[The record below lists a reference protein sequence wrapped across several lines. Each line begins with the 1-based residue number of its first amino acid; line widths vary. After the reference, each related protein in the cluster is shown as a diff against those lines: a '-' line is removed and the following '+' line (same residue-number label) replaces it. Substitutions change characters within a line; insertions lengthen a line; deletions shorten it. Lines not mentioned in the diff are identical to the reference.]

1 MQAQLNRELI
11 KIVTISNNN
20 SRSQSDEQERNNKIE
35 LVKFLLS
42 ENHIPIKLSINDS
55 NYNANLYF
63 HGWLFQI
70 NISAK
75 INGDLVKNPY
85 IGLFHPFGSIYAL
98 KNIDPVGQNV
108 PLNNI
113 IRIRQHFH
121 NALSPKTS
129 FIHID
134 RNNDGKAY
142 TVCVDDE
149 TNRGIIT
156 LLIYIANPYDGLQ
169 TMWKDRLINKS
180 FDDHKIHSLGVDYL
194 IDSLSN
200 INGLKKLFTTWEIEL
215 FKQVATIDYN
225 NTKHQGVIV
234 FDYRKGGPDS
244 RVYQSYYDTKLTID
258 SNNIP
263 YIQEIKSKLPAD
275 IRDIITWEFEIR
287 FIYKPVS

>member
-1 MQAQLNRELI
+1 MQAQLYRELI

-20 SRSQSDEQERNNKIE
+20 SRSQSDEQERNDKIE

-42 ENHIPIKLSINDS
+42 ENMVPIKLSRNDH

-70 NISAK
+70 NIYAK
-75 INGDLVKNPY
+75 IKGDLVKNPY

-98 KNIDPVGQNV
+98 KNRAPYGQNV

-113 IRIRQHFH
+113 IRIEQHFH
-121 NALSPKTS
+121 NAISPKTS

-149 TNRGIIT
+149 TNKGIIT

-169 TMWKDRLINKS
+169 TMLKDMLINKS
-180 FDDHKIHSLGVDYL
+180 FDDHKMHTKNVDYL

-215 FKQVATIDYN
+215 FKQNATIDYN
-225 NTKHQGVIV
+225 DTNHQGLIV
-234 FDYRKGGPDS
+234 FDYREGGSNS
-244 RVYQSYYDTKLTID
+244 RIYQSQYNTKLTID
-258 SNNIP
+258 TNNIP

-275 IRDIITWEFEIR
+275 IRDRITWEFEIR
-287 FIYKPVS
+287 FIYKPFS

>member
-1 MQAQLNRELI
+1 MQAQLTKELNR
-11 KIVTISNNN
+11 IVTISNNI
-20 SRSQSDEQERNNKIE
+20 SRSESDEQERNDKIE

-42 ENHIPIKLSINDS
+42 ENMVPINLPVNND

-70 NISAK
+70 NVYANIE
-75 INGDLVKNPY
+75 GDLVKNPY
-85 IGLFHPFGSIYAL
+85 IGLFHPYGSIYAL
-98 KNIDPVGQNV
+98 ENRAHDGENI

-113 IRIRQHFH
+113 TRIRQHFH

-156 LLIYIANPYDGLQ
+156 LLIYISNPFDGLQ
-169 TMWKDRLINKS
+169 ATRKDRLINRS
-180 FDDHKIHSLGVDYL
+180 FDDHKIHSVGVKYL

-215 FKQVATIDYN
+215 FKQTATIDYN
-225 NTKHQGVIV
+225 DTRHQGVIV
-234 FDYRKGGPDS
+234 FDYREGGTNS
-244 RVYQSYYDTKLTID
+244 RLYQSNYNTKLTID
-258 SNNIP
+258 SDNIP
-263 YIQEIKSKLPAD
+263 YIQEIKSKLPID
-275 IRDIITWEFEIR
+275 IRDRITWEFEIR